1 MRNSTTFRLY
11 RFVDAPFQLMGLTIP
26 QIGLFFIGII
36 LFFYGENPILRMA
49 NSFGAF
55 TLLVLYK
62 RIAKRLSGVSW
73 QSYLYWHFGLSF
85 GDGFPPVEKKLFVG
99 D

>member
-11 RFVDAPFQLMGLTIP
+11 RFVDAPFQFMGLTLP
-26 QIGLFFIGII
+26 QIGIFCVGFF
-36 LFFYGENPILRMA
+36 LFFYGDNPLLRMA

-55 TLLVLYK
+55 TFLVLYK
-62 RIAKRLSGVSW
+62 RIIKRFSGISW
-73 QSYLYWHFGLSF
+73 QSYLYWHLGFSF